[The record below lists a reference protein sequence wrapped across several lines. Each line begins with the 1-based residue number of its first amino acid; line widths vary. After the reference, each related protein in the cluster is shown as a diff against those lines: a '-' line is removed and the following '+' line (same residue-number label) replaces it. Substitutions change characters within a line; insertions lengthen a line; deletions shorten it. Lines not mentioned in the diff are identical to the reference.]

1 MLRTFVLLLVL
12 AVGVVWIDASWRADD
27 RTLLLRVRETA
38 EITARLMRAARSA
51 SERVLRAAGGEE
63 NPPVAARPPDRT
75 PDERLTREDRA
86 RLDRL
91 VQEKLAER

>member
-1 MLRTFVLLLVL
+1 MVYRGAGGAHEGWRGEART
-12 AVGVVWIDASWRADD
+12 R
-27 RTLLLRVRETA
+27 RLRVRGTA
-38 EITARLMRAARSA
+38 GITARLMRAARPA

-63 NPPVAARPPDRT
+63 NPPVAARPRGRT